1 MKRMIFI
8 TLMLLI
14 SNLCSCQSEL
24 LEFEQGDLMA
34 SVEQGEEWLHD
45 FPLFLGITKKNPPQ
59 IAIWLEDTAGN
70 YLATVYASHK
80 IATGSWQAAG
90 GNPRYEALPHWDYKR
105 SIQANREEGASVAS
119 STTRPAL
126 PDGVSGATPR
136 SGFSVKLRPST
147 AALTRFTLKVEVNHS
162 TDFNSAYPKTAS
174 KGDANYSGGK
184 DGSGQPALVYA
195 VDVNL
200 LSGEKLFEAVLT
212 GHSSPDGSDGEVVSD
227 VSQCTT
233 ALNIVKRITVTV
245 K

>member
-1 MKRMIFI
+1 MKRMNFI
-8 TLMLLI
+8 VIMLLI
-14 SNLCSCQSEL
+14 SSLCSCQSEL
-24 LEFEQGDLMA
+24 SEFEHGDLLA
-34 SVEQGEEWLHD
+34 RIEQGEEWLHD
-45 FPLFLGITKKNPPQ
+45 FPLFMGITKKNPPQ
-59 IAIWLEDTAGN
+59 IAIWLEDTTGN

-90 GNPRYEALPHWDYKR
+90 GNPRKEALPHWDYVR
-105 SIQANREEGASVAS
+105 GLQSIS
-119 STTRPAL
+119 SSNVSGNRPAL

-136 SGFSVKLRPST
+136 SGFSVKLRPTSVSNGS
-147 AALTRFTLKVEVNHS
+147 LTRFTLKVEVNHS
-162 TDFNSAYPKTAS
+162 TDFNPAYPKTAS

-184 DGSGQPALVYA
+184 EGSGQPALVYA

-200 LSGEKLFEAVLT
+200 LSGEKAFEAVLT
-212 GHSSPDGSDGEVVSD
+212 GHSSPDGSDGEVYPD